1 MRRRTLFLVAS
12 LLAPTPLLA
21 LAKSARAH
29 HGWGAYASDQP
40 LTLLGTVER
49 ISFENPHGI
58 LILKTPEKVW
68 EVVLAPPF
76 RMINRG
82 LEESQIRVGD
92 VVEVMG
98 YPHRT
103 REIELRAEW
112 IKVQGK
118 ITQLR

>member
-1 MRRRTLFLVAS
+1 MRRRTLFLAAS
-12 LLAPTPLLA
+12 LLALPPIVA
-21 LAKSARAH
+21 LVDSARAH
-29 HGWGAYASDQP
+29 HGWGSYASDRP
-40 LTLLGTVER
+40 LTLVGTVER

-92 VVEVMG
+92 TVEVMG

>member
-1 MRRRTLFLVAS
+1 MRRRTLFLAAS
-12 LLAPTPLLA
+12 LLALPPLLA

-29 HGWGAYASDQP
+29 HGWGSYDSERP
-40 LTLLGTVER
+40 LTLTGVVER
-49 ISFENPHGI
+49 IGFENPHGV
-58 LILKTPEKVW
+58 LILGTPEKVW

-82 LEESQIRVGD
+82 LEERQIRVGD
-92 VVEVMG
+92 TVEVMG

>member
-1 MRRRTLFLVAS
+1 MQRRSFLLV
-12 LLAPTPLLA
+12 LAA
-21 LAKSARAH
+21 LGLPATARAH
-29 HGWGAYASDQP
+29 HGWGSYDSDRP
-40 LTLLGTVER
+40 LTLTGTVER
-49 ISFENPHGI
+49 IGFENPHGI

-82 LEESQIRVGD
+82 LEERMIRVGD

-103 REIELRAEW
+103 RDIELRAEW
-112 IKVQGK
+112 IKVNGT

>member
-1 MRRRTLFLVAS
+1 MHRR
-12 LLAPTPLLA
+12 LLLLA
-21 LAKSARAH
+21 LGAAALPGTARAH
-29 HGWGAYASDQP
+29 HGWGSYDSDRP
-40 LTLLGTVER
+40 LTLTGTVER
-49 ISFENPHGI
+49 VSFENPHGI

-82 LEESQIRVGD
+82 LQEEMIRPGA

-98 YPHRT
+98 YPHRS
-103 REIELRAEW
+103 RAIELRAEW
-112 IKVQGK
+112 IKVNGA

>member
-1 MRRRTLFLVAS
+1 MRRRTLLFAAS
-12 LLAPTPLLA
+12 SLALPPLLA
-21 LAKSARAH
+21 LAKSAGAH
-29 HGWGAYASDQP
+29 HGWGSYAADRP
-40 LTLLGTVER
+40 LTLVGTVER
-49 ISFENPHGI
+49 IGFENPHGI

-82 LEESQIRVGD
+82 LGESRIRVGD
-92 VVEVMG
+92 TVEVMG

-112 IKVQGK
+112 IKVQGE
-118 ITQLR
+118 IVPLR